1 MVAQSPKLNI
11 DDLLGTVLTRPDNA
25 IARPVR
31 VAAPVD
37 VPADPIFSAT
47 TMIATLRGP
56 RAAGRLEPGDL
67 VLTRDSGYVAV
78 TGVRLTAQPA
88 RQDNLLADD
97 RFQAAFGSREVL
109 VGAQTG
115 LAGTRGVIL
124 ALASAEIVL
133 ADGVWTRATDGGTGL
148 PRPVL
153 TGREAAFALRLA
165 SGSSAVR
172 GAAAAR

>member
-11 DDLLGTVLTRPDNA
+11 DDLLGTVLTRPENA

-31 VAAPVD
+31 IAVPAD

-47 TMIATLRGP
+47 AMIATLRGP

-67 VLTRDSGYVAV
+67 LLTRDSGYVAV
-78 TGVRLTAQPA
+78 TAVRLTAQPA
-88 RQDNLLADD
+88 RQDNLVADD

-115 LAGTRGVIL
+115 LAGTRGVTL
-124 ALASAEIVL
+124 TLASAEIIL
-133 ADGVWTRATDGGTGL
+133 ADGVWTRAADGGTEL

-153 TGREAAFALRLA
+153 TGREAALALRL
-165 SGSSAVR
+165 SGGVAPVR
-172 GAAAAR
+172 VAAAAR

>member
-11 DDLLGTVLTRPDNA
+11 DDLLGTVLTRPENA

-31 VAAPVD
+31 IAAVAE

-56 RAAGRLEPGDL
+56 RAAGRLEPGDH

-97 RFQAAFGSREVL
+97 RFQAAFGSREVM

-124 ALASAEIVL
+124 TLASAEVIL
-133 ADGVWTRATDGGTGL
+133 ADGVWTRAADGGTGL

-153 TGREAAFALRLA
+153 TGREAALALRL
-165 SGSSAVR
+165 SGGATPIR
-172 GAAAAR
+172 FAAAAR

>member
-11 DDLLGTVLTRPDNA
+11 DDLLGTVLTRPENA

-31 VAAPVD
+31 VAAQAD

-47 TMIATLRGP
+47 AMIATLRGP
-56 RAAGRLEPGDL
+56 KAAGRLEPGDQ

-78 TGVRLTAQPA
+78 TGFRLTAQPA
-88 RQDNLLADD
+88 RQDNLLTDD

-115 LAGTRGVIL
+115 LAGSRSVIL
-124 ALASAEIVL
+124 TLASAELIL
-133 ADGVWTRATDGGTGL
+133 ADGVWTRAADDATGL

-153 TGREAAFALRLA
+153 AGREAALALRL
-165 SGSSAVR
+165 SGNSAPVR
-172 GAAAAR
+172 VAAAAR